1 MSASPPLRLD
11 IVVNIRFPGP
21 RAHGIQVAAMAEA
34 LSATGLVV
42 DVVVPRRYPHVEID
56 PWEHYGVRRTFR
68 VRRIA
73 SLDAIDL
80 VSAKWQRIPFLLQSI
95 SFGWRAL
102 ARAAVERDAG
112 LLVRD
117 HYTLR
122 VLVNGLRDRDLLRLA
137 SEVHD
142 LPRSDARRR
151 QLVECLDKIPAVVTI
166 THGLRDDLVSAGVA
180 SDKILVAPDGVDL
193 AMFDGLPDAGD
204 ARAHLNLPRDLR
216 TIVYAGQLFPW
227 KGVDTLVEAV
237 GRLDDVRL
245 LVVGGRPE
253 DLDRVMALAT
263 RVAPGR
269 VTFCGQVPRRAV
281 PFHLA
286 AGDVVALP
294 NSGSETIS
302 ARYTSPL
309 KLFEAMAASRPIVAS
324 DLPSLREVLE
334 HDVNAHLVAPDDA
347 QALADG
353 LAAVLDDVDRAERLA
368 TAARRDVEAYTWRR
382 RGESVARFL
391 RERLRVGAA

>member
-1 MSASPPLRLD
+1 MTATPPNRLD

-56 PWEHYGVRRTFR
+56 PWDHYGVRRTFR

-73 SLDAIDL
+73 SLDAID
-80 VSAKWQRIPFLLQSI
+80 VVHPKWQRVPFLMQSI

-102 ARAAVERDAG
+102 ARAAVERDSG

-122 VLVNGLRDRDLLRLA
+122 VLVQGLRDRDLLRVA

-142 LPRSDARRR
+142 LPQSDARKR
-151 QLVECLDKIPAVVTI
+151 QLVDCLARIPAVVTI
-166 THGLRDDLVSAGVA
+166 TRGLRDDLVGLGVDA
-180 SDKILVAPDGVDL
+180 DKILVAPDGVDL
-193 AMFDGLPDAGD
+193 DMFEGLPSAQD
-204 ARAHLNLPRDLR
+204 ARAHLNLPRERR

-237 GRLDDVRL
+237 GKLDDAHL
-245 LVVGGRPE
+245 LVVGGQPE
-253 DLDRVMALAT
+253 DLARVTALAS

-281 PFHLA
+281 PFHMA
-286 AGDVVALP
+286 AGDVLVLP
-294 NSGSETIS
+294 NSGKQTIS

-309 KLFEAMAASRPIVAS
+309 KLFESMASERPIVAS
-324 DLPSLREVLE
+324 DLPSLGEVLE

-347 QALADG
+347 DALAEG
-353 LAAVLDDVDRAERLA
+353 LAAVLDDDERAERLA
-368 TAARRDVEAYTWRR
+368 KRARADVEDYTWARRGA
-382 RGESVARFL
+382 SVASFL